1 MWRITLMQL
10 KINGKTLEV
19 KDGCNIEALLQ
30 QLGLKA
36 DRVAVERNRNI
47 VMRSD
52 FDTTVLQNNDQIEIV
67 NFVGGG

>member
-1 MWRITLMQL
+1 MQL

>member
-1 MWRITLMQL
+1 MQL

-19 KDGCNIEALLQ
+19 KDGCDIATLLQ

-36 DRVAVERNRNI
+36 DRVAVEHNHNI
-47 VMRSD
+47 VMCRD
-52 FDTTVLQNNDQIEIV
+52 FDTTMLQNGDQIEIV